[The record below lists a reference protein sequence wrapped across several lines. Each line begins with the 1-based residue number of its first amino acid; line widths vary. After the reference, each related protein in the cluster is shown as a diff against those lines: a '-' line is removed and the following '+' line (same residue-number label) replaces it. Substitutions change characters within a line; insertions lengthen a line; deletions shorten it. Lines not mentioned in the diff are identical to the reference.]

1 MKKTTLTPCLAR
13 SRSYYLDVA
22 KNSTTGG
29 THMLNALTAL
39 ATTAVIL
46 SKSEQAELCALAQD
60 GDTTARHNLIQ
71 ANIRLAHKVAKK
83 NQRTGIDFNDLLAAA
98 SEGILIAIDKFDATQ
113 GASFTTYARMWMV
126 AKCQEHVQA
135 NAGLVHCGSRTSK
148 KLWSGLQKARKAIGQ
163 DASPAEI
170 AAHMGLDEQDVTA
183 CLQYM
188 QTRGTSLDA
197 PLSDDGA
204 TVATVVPS
212 EAMTQDVAHER
223 TQNSAMLASAFEDFA
238 NTLNDR
244 QRAIFTGRIAHELQG
259 NDKRC
264 ATTFGCTKQ
273 RVGQI
278 EKALR
283 GRMASYLTSRF
294 GAEVVADMVRASF

>member
-1 MKKTTLTPCLAR
+1 
-13 SRSYYLDVA
+13 
-22 KNSTTGG
+22 
-29 THMLNALTAL
+29 MLNALTSL

-46 SKSEQAELCALAQD
+46 SKSEQAELVAFAQSDQCD
-60 GDTTARHNLIQ
+60 GAIRSEARRRLVQ

-83 NQRTGIDFNDLLAAA
+83 NVRNGIDFNDLLAAA

-170 AAHMGLDEQDVTA
+170 AAHMGLDEKDVTA

-212 EAMTQDVAHER
+212 EAMTQDERQER
-223 TQNSAMLASAFEDFA
+223 TQNGEIIRKTVASFMVG
-238 NTLNDR
+238 LNDR
-244 QRAIFTGRIAHELQG
+244 QRDIMKGRVINGLLG

-264 ATTFGCTKQ
+264 ATTFGVTKQ

-278 EKALR
+278 EKDLR
-283 GRMASYLTSRF
+283 GRLARHFSTTLGNDGVT
-294 GAEVVADMVRASF
+294 DMLRASF

>member
-1 MKKTTLTPCLAR
+1 
-13 SRSYYLDVA
+13 
-22 KNSTTGG
+22 
-29 THMLNALTAL
+29 MLNALTSL

-46 SKSEQAELCALAQD
+46 SKSEQAALCARAQE
-60 GDTTARHNLIQ
+60 GDDAARHDLIQ

-148 KLWSGLQKARKAIGQ
+148 KLWSGLQKARKVVGQ

-204 TVATVVPS
+204 TVATAVPS

-244 QRAIFTGRIAHELQG
+244 QRAIFVGRIAHELTG
-259 NDKRC
+259 SDKRC

-283 GRMASYLTSRF
+283 GRMAGYLTGRF
-294 GAEVVADMVRASF
+294 GSEVVADMVRASF

>member
-1 MKKTTLTPCLAR
+1 
-13 SRSYYLDVA
+13 
-22 KNSTTGG
+22 
-29 THMLNALTAL
+29 MLNALTAL

-46 SKSEQAELCALAQD
+46 SKSEQAALCTLAQD
-60 GDTTARHNLIQ
+60 GDTDARRALIQ

-83 NQRTGIDFNDLLAAA
+83 NVRKGIDFNDLLAAA
-98 SEGILIAIDKFDATQ
+98 SEGILIAIDKFDAAQ

-148 KLWSGLQKARKAIGQ
+148 KLWSGLQKARKVIGQ
-163 DASPAEI
+163 DASPAQI
-170 AAHMGLDEQDVTA
+170 AAHMGLDERDVTA

-188 QTRGTSLDA
+188 QARGTSLDA

-212 EAMTQDVAHER
+212 EAMTQDIAHER
-223 TQNSAMLASAFEDFA
+223 TQNSALLRAAFEDFA
-238 NTLNDR
+238 EGLNDR
-244 QRAIFTGRIAHELQG
+244 QRAIFMGRIANDLTG
-259 NDKRC
+259 ADKRC
-264 ATTFGCTKQ
+264 AKSFDCTKQ

-283 GRMASYLTSRF
+283 GRMASYLTNRF
-294 GAEVVADMVRASF
+294 GSEVVADMVRASF

>member
-1 MKKTTLTPCLAR
+1 
-13 SRSYYLDVA
+13 
-22 KNSTTGG
+22 
-29 THMLNALTAL
+29 MLNALTSL
-39 ATTAVIL
+39 ATTALIL
-46 SKSEQAELCALAQD
+46 SKAEQLALCALAQE
-60 GDTTARHNLIQ
+60 GDDAARHGLIQ

-83 NQRTGIDFNDLLAAA
+83 HQRTGIDFNDLLAAA

-148 KLWSGLQKARKAIGQ
+148 KLWSGLQKARKVVGQ

-170 AAHMGLDEQDVTA
+170 AAHMGLDVDDVTA
-183 CLQYM
+183 CLKYM
-188 QTRGTSLDA
+188 QARGTSLDA

-212 EAMTQDVAHER
+212 EVMTQDIAHER

-238 NTLNDR
+238 KTLNDR
-244 QRAIFTGRIAHELQG
+244 QRAIFVGRIAHELQG

-283 GRMASYLTSRF
+283 GRMASYLTNRF

>member
-1 MKKTTLTPCLAR
+1 
-13 SRSYYLDVA
+13 
-22 KNSTTGG
+22 
-29 THMLNALTAL
+29 MLNMLTSL

-46 SKSEQAELCALAQD
+46 SKAEQIQLVAQAQADDCA
-60 GDTTARHNLIQ
+60 TARHQLVQ
-71 ANIRLAHKVAKK
+71 ANVRLAHKVAKK
-83 NQRTGIDFNDLLAAA
+83 NIRKGIDFNDLLACAT
-98 SEGILIAIDKFDATQ
+98 EGILIAINKFDATQ

-163 DASPAEI
+163 DAQPAEI
-170 AAHMGLDEQDVTA
+170 AAHMGLDEDEVVA

-197 PLSDDGA
+197 PLSTDGG
-204 TVATVVPS
+204 TIATVVPS
-212 EAMTQDVAHER
+212 DDMTQDLRHER
-223 TQNSAMLASAFEDFA
+223 TQNSALLRSAFNDFA
-238 NTLNDR
+238 DGLNDR
-244 QRAIFTGRIAHELQG
+244 QRAIFVGRIAHELTES
-259 NDKRC
+259 DKRC

-278 EKALR
+278 EKTLR
-283 GRMASYLTSRF
+283 NRMVTYLNNRF
-294 GAEVVADMVRASF
+294 GADTVTDMLRASF